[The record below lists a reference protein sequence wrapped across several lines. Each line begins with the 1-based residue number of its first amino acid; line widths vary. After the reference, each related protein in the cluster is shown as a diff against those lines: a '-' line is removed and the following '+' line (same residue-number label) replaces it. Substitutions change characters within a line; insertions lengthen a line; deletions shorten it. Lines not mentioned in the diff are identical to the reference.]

1 MGVSGAAWAA
11 VTVDCVDAEK
21 VAVFWSRVLDAPVRT
36 IGLPGWFRI
45 GPTAPGGP
53 AITFQPVP
61 EEKVGKSRIHLDVW
75 VEELDAALALVRD
88 LGGRSTG
95 EIHLYDEG
103 TVIVMSD
110 VEGNEFCLVG
120 PRSPEE

>member
-1 MGVSGAAWAA
+1 MVVTGAAWAA
-11 VTVDCVDAEK
+11 VTVDCVEPQR
-21 VAVFWSRVLDAPVRT
+21 VSEFWSRMLDAPVRT

-61 EEKVGKSRIHLDVW
+61 EEKVAKSRTHLDLW
-75 VEELDAALALVRD
+75 VEELDAAIALVRD

-95 EIHLYDEG
+95 EVHLYDEG
-103 TVIVMSD
+103 TVVVMSD

-120 PRSPEE
+120 PPSPNE